1 MEQLGRSRTVLGLA
15 DGLAHHSIGGV
26 DDGLDIHEDFIS
38 DADEEEQAK
47 MHKFTYEMEQIV

>member
-1 MEQLGRSRTVLGLA
+1 MLGLA
-15 DGLAHHSIGGV
+15 DGLAHHSIGGA

-38 DADEEEQAK
+38 DADEEVQAK